1 MREIDLFRLVIRTD
15 SAQGTRSVGEAIGT
29 LARPGDVVLLSG
41 DLGAGKTQLVKGIAQ
56 ALGVPEHVTSPT
68 FNIML
73 VHEGRI
79 PLYHVDLYRLEHA
92 DELEDIDYFDTLEA
106 DGIVAV
112 EWGDRF
118 PEAAPP
124 DHLLVELN
132 ICGDAERELKVA
144 AVGEKAAH
152 LMAGLESAVRGLAGA
167 RIVGES
173 A

>member
-1 MREIDLFRLVIRTD
+1 MREIDLLPLVIQTD
-15 SAQGTRSVGEAIGT
+15 SAEGTRNVGEAIGT

-56 ALGVPEHVTSPT
+56 ALGVPEPVTSPT

-79 PLYHVDLYRLEHA
+79 RLYHVDLYRLEHA
-92 DELEDIDYFDTLEA
+92 DELEDIDYFGTLEA
-106 DGIVAV
+106 DGVVAV

-124 DHLLVELN
+124 DHLLVELH
-132 ICGDAERELKVA
+132 ICGDAEREIKVA
-144 AVGEKAAH
+144 ALGEKAAR

-167 RIVGES
+167 WIVGES